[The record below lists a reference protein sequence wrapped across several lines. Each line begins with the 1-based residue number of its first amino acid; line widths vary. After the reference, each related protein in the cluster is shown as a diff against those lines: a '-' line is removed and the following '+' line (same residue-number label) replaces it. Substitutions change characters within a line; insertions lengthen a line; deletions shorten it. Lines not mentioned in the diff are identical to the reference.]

1 MKNHAYRTGSDVLF
15 VSIRVKIEAG
25 WLACMLSSMVIISFW
40 CLHLEF
46 SLVTLW
52 NIQCIIL
59 IINMIICSYI
69 TFLLMIHFPSFL
81 WLNKG
86 FHYACVSHFL
96 IQYPFVGNLHWFHN
110 LAIMARSAK
119 NTDNLNA
126 SLWCADLEFCG
137 KIPRSGIAGS

>member
-1 MKNHAYRTGSDVLF
+1 
-15 VSIRVKIEAG
+15 
-25 WLACMLSSMVIISFW
+25 MLSCVAVNMV
-40 CLHLEF
+40 H
-46 SLVTLW
+46 TLPPLLLLLRHTYNDDFLNLYKMQKLQMRR
-52 NIQCIIL
+52 NILFYFFMKLAQF
-59 IINMIICSYI
+59 INMIICSYI